1 MKTHKMTDE
10 ITNRVGLVKTNAQET
25 VSRVEDII
33 RQINDVNVKTTSV
46 AQAIEEQSSA
56 TYEIENRINLVSSSA
71 DKITGK
77 ISDIQNVSNESNQGK
92 DALMLTAR
100 TIKDKSSEL
109 QSEVNNV
116 IKTIRES

>member
-1 MKTHKMTDE
+1 
-10 ITNRVGLVKTNAQET
+10 VGLVKTNAQET

-56 TYEIENRINLVSSSA
+56 TYEIENRINLVSSST